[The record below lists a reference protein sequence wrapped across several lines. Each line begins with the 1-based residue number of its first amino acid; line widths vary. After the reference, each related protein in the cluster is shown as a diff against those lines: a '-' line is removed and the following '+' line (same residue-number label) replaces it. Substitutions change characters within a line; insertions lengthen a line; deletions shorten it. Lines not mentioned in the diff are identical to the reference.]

1 MCCGSLSSIW
11 IVRGVGKLIEA
22 SALNIRLDATPSGPL
37 MPHLH
42 HPPILHWMPSCRN
55 PPNLS
60 WLGHAPN
67 MLDCIPVG
75 LVAYPEAWLTRL
87 TLYKIKCLQKLAATV
102 CIPMFRHRPVILD
115 HLEESLENAA
125 GVIKLWAGVL
135 RDISDYTR
143 IELNASHFADGRI
156 QLTNTQITENGECI
170 MLNKE
175 QRSEHHWSKYG
186 KSQHTNFNKNTTNKR
201 ATMACSNIGLW
212 KLDT

>member
-1 MCCGSLSSIW
+1 
-11 IVRGVGKLIEA
+11 
-22 SALNIRLDATPSGPL
+22 
-37 MPHLH
+37 
-42 HPPILHWMPSCRN
+42 
-55 PPNLS
+55 
-60 WLGHAPN
+60 